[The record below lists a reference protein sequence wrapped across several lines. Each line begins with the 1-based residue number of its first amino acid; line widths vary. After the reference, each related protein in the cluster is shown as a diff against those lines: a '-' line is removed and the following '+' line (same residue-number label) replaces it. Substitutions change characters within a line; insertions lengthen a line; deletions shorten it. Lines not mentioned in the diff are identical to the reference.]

1 MLHAGIYYTTIL
13 FKMSL
18 ALVHY
23 LREGEFNMWQVN
35 DTFSDDHRQTHGTK
49 RKRHRTQTVF
59 IQHMVYRYPKEV
71 TITKYNLIPYFQ

>member
-1 MLHAGIYYTTIL
+1 MLHARIYYTTIL

-23 LREGEFNMWQVN
+23 LREGGFNMWQVN
-35 DTFSDDHRQTHGTK
+35 DTFSDDNRQTNGTK

-59 IQHMVYRYPKEV
+59 IQHMVNRYIKKV
-71 TITKYNLIPYFQ
+71 TITKYNLILYFR